1 MWLQKVV
8 FGLRLQRVDFV
19 VSMLYYIVILL
30 GDRVNGWNKE
40 DIWFLYVKI
49 FGIFEYKW
57 YVI

>member
-1 MWLQKVV
+1 MWLQNVV

>member
-57 YVI
+57 

>member
-8 FGLRLQRVDFV
+8 FGLRLQRVDIV
-19 VSMLYYIVILL
+19 VRMLYYIVILL